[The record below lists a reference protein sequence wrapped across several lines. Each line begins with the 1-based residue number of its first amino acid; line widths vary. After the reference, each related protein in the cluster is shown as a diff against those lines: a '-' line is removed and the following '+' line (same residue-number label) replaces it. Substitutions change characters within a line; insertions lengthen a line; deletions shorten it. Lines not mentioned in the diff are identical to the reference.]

1 MFFLPLTVLKKKSKI
16 GGMSGMSGMSVENI
30 KEFSSR
36 FHPVIALL
44 IPHGDE
50 FWKIKTLNP

>member
-16 GGMSGMSGMSVENI
+16 GGMSGMSVENI